1 MSWSMKSVSYR
12 MSGAGSWQNL
22 LTSEALEQLYADIY
36 PKGARIPKSN
46 ENLRQ
51 VFKTWDKAAIVRLE
65 DDIVFPLGPLMT
77 DEDLSILKP
86 WFDGIAEVMCRS
98 VQERLPDYHR
108 LASAL
113 SPDADSRSIDNVL
126 TILIGAHTLDS
137 WVFSALREELIGT
150 YSPRNFAGDFF
161 FWGYAFSKGPQRIF
175 GFTSYGGLGWRRIHV
190 MRSHG
195 LDREDLKSVLRQR
208 DNLVFLH
215 SLYAKMEPGADQ
227 SWEKI
232 LSPSKSD
239 EVVTALRQAHLI
251 DSADPPGLVI
261 PFFGDQDMRQAAR
274 LYQAVSHKIM
284 GRFKEQMDELKT
296 LVGQCS
302 FARCTWSDVLC
313 MLFHLSYSFAID
325 RLVEKGTLAEF
336 PQSAQGEWGVWIH

>member
-1 MSWSMKSVSYR
+1 MSWSMNSVSYR

-22 LTSEALEQLYADIY
+22 LNSEALEQLYADIY
-36 PKGARIPKSN
+36 PKGARVPKTN
-46 ENLRQ
+46 ENLLQ

-65 DDIVFPLGPLMT
+65 DDIVFPLGPLMM
-77 DEDLSILKP
+77 DEDLAILKP
-86 WFDGIAEVMCRS
+86 WFDDIAEVMCRS
-98 VQERLPDYHR
+98 VRERLLDYNQ

-113 SPDADSRSIDNVL
+113 SPGADSRSIDNIL

-161 FWGYAFSKGPQRIF
+161 FWGYAFSQGPQRIF

-190 MRSHG
+190 IRSHG
-195 LDREDLKSVLRQR
+195 LDRESLKSVLRQR
-208 DNLVFLH
+208 DSLAFLH
-215 SLYAKMEPGADQ
+215 SLYAKMEPGGDQ
-227 SWEKI
+227 SGERI
-232 LSPSKSD
+232 LSPPKSD
-239 EVVTALRQAHLI
+239 NLAAALRRAHLI
-251 DSADPPGLVI
+251 DSADPPGLAI
-261 PFFGDQDMRQAAR
+261 PFFGDRDMRRAAR
-274 LYQAVSHKIM
+274 LYQAVSNKIVD
-284 GRFKEQMDELKT
+284 RFKEQMGELKA

-313 MLFHLSYSFAID
+313 MLFHLSYSFAAD
-325 RLVEKGTLAEF
+325 RLVEDGTLAEF